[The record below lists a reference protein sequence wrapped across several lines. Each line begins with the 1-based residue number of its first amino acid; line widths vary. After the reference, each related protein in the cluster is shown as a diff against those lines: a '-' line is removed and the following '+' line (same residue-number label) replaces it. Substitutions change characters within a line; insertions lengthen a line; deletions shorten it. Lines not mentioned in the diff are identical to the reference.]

1 MDFEQLALPYHE
13 REPRGKIGIQ
23 LTKPLDTQLDLSIA
37 YSPGVAG
44 PCRLIAKNHEESF
57 RYTGRSNLVAV
68 VTDGTAVLG
77 LGNIGPDAAKP
88 VMEGKAM
95 LFRKFGGVN
104 AYDLEVRSLNPDH
117 FISVVKSLEPTFGG
131 INLEDIKAPECFYIE
146 EKLIEMMDIPVFHD
160 DQHGTAIIA
169 SAALMNALEI
179 TGRDIKKTHIVISG
193 GGAAAI
199 ACADLFVEL
208 GADIRLM
215 TMVDSRG
222 VIHAGRKE
230 GMNPYKQKYANATET
245 RTLADAL
252 KGADV
257 FIGVSAAGIVSQDMV
272 RSMAKNP
279 VIFAMANPNPEIT
292 PSDVKAARPD
302 AIIATGRSDYPNQVN
317 NVLGFPAIFRGALDV
332 QASRINMT
340 MKKAAAVAL
349 AQLAK
354 SEVPAQVQH
363 VYEKEGKLAFGP
375 QYLIPKPIDPRV
387 LTSVASAVAKAA
399 IETKVARKLIDIPTY
414 IQSLEKMQK
423 EK

>member
-1 MDFEQLALPYHE
+1 MDFEHLALSYHE
-13 REPRGKIGIQ
+13 KEPRGKIGIQ
-23 LTKPLDTQLDLSIA
+23 LTKPLDTQEDLAIA

-44 PCRLIAKNHEESF
+44 PCRMIEKNPQDSF

-95 LFRKFGGVN
+95 LFRKFGRVN
-104 AYDLEVRSLNPDH
+104 AFDLEVRAQSPDH

-179 TGRDIKKTHIVISG
+179 TGRTIGNTRIVVSG

-199 ACADLFVEL
+199 ACADLYVEL
-208 GADIRLM
+208 GADINLI
-215 TMVDSRG
+215 TMIDSRG
-222 VIHAGRKE
+222 VIHAGRTE
-230 GMNPYKQKYANATET
+230 GMNAYKRKYAHASNA
-245 RTLADAL
+245 RSLADAM

-257 FIGVSAAGIVSQDMV
+257 FIGVSAAKIVSQDMV
-272 RSMAKNP
+272 RSMNTNP
-279 VIFAMANPNPEIT
+279 IVFAMANPNPEIT
-292 PSDVKAARPD
+292 PPEVKAARAD
-302 AIIATGRSDYPNQVN
+302 AIVATGRSDYPNQVN

-332 QASRINMT
+332 QARRINMT
-340 MKKAAAVAL
+340 MKRAAATAL

-354 SEVPAQVQH
+354 TEVPAQVQR
-363 VYEKEGKLAFGP
+363 VYEKEGKLSFGP
-375 QYLIPKPIDPRV
+375 NYLIPKPIDPRV
-387 LTSVASAVAKAA
+387 LIHVASEVARAA
-399 IETKVARKLIDIPTY
+399 METKVARKTLDIPSY
-414 IQSLEKMQK
+414 REYLEKTQ
-423 EK
+423 ER